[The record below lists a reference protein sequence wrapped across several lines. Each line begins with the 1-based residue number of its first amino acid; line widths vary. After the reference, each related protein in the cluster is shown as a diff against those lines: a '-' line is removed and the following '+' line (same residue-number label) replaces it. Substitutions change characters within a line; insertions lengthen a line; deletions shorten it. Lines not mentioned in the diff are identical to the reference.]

1 MKALVINCTL
11 KKSPEPSNTEELA
24 SQVAARL
31 SELGVQTEF
40 VRAVD
45 LAIAPGTSPNRP

>member
-11 KKSPEPSNTEELA
+11 KKSPDPSNTEALA
-24 SQVAARL
+24 GVVAERL
-31 SELGVQTEF
+31 AKDGADVEV

-45 LAIAPGTSPNRP
+45 LAIEPA